1 MALYQI
7 SYDLRKQR
15 NYDALFERI
24 KAYGYW
30 CRPLESAWVIA
41 TAQSAV
47 QVRDN
52 LRQAMDGDDGLLVTR
67 LAGEAAWYGLNESI
81 SNWLKTQ
88 LESVAA

>member
-7 SYDLRKQR
+7 NYDLRNQR
-15 NYDALFERI
+15 NYDPLFERI
-24 KAYGYW
+24 KAYGTW
-30 CRPLESAWVIA
+30 CHPLESTWVVS
-41 TAQSAV
+41 TSQSAT

-67 LAGEAAWYGLNESI
+67 LAGEAAWYGLNENI

-88 LESVAA
+88 LESAAA